1 VRPKKLANW
10 QNWGVDKPITAFVLS
25 GGGLLGSTQVGMLQ
39 ALVEF
44 GITPDLVLGASIGAI
59 NGAGFAQ
66 DPTPAGVNT
75 LTQLWLD
82 VAEQSPFS
90 GSIVE
95 RVSTLA
101 KTRVSL
107 FESQNLEK
115 LLSGQLHAQE
125 IQDLPVKFG
134 CVAVR
139 IQDAREVWFESG
151 PLVPAIMASSAAP
164 GIYPP
169 VKMSDGDYMD
179 GGIVNPVPVD
189 KARKLGANRIF
200 VLQVG
205 KMEQSL
211 PIPTNPVSSAL
222 TALEIARRARFNAAV
237 TKAEQTGE
245 VHLLPTGSNTLLS
258 VDRAAFD
265 PREAKRVLNR
275 MDSAYDATSKYLS
288 KVFKQH

>member
-1 VRPKKLANW
+1 MTPAK
-10 QNWGVDKPITAFVLS
+10 TAFVLS

-39 ALVEF
+39 ALIEA

-66 DPTPAGVNT
+66 QPTAAGVAQ

-82 VAEQSPFS
+82 VVEQSPFS
-90 GSIVE
+90 GSVIE

-101 KTRVSL
+101 RSRVSL
-107 FESQNLEK
+107 FENDSLKHLLEA
-115 LLSGQLHAQE
+115 QLNASNIE
-125 IQDLPVKFG
+125 DLETKFE

-139 IQDAREVWFESG
+139 IEDAREVWFDNG
-151 PLVPAIMASSAAP
+151 PLVPAILASAAAP

-169 VKMSDGDYMD
+169 IKIDNAHYMD
-179 GGIVNPVPVD
+179 GGIVNPIPVD
-189 KARKLGANRIF
+189 RARKLGATRIF

-205 KMEQSL
+205 KMEQQL
-211 PIPTNPVSSAL
+211 PIPNNPISSAF

-237 TKAEQTGE
+237 TKTKQTTE
-245 VHLLPTGSNTLLS
+245 LHLLPTGSNTILS

-265 PREAKRVLNR
+265 PREAKRVLER
-275 MDSAYDATSKYLS
+275 MDSAYAATKEYLTNLN
-288 KVFKQH
+288 

>member
-1 VRPKKLANW
+1 MK
-10 QNWGVDKPITAFVLS
+10 QIETAFVLS

-39 ALVEF
+39 ALIEA

-66 DPTPAGVNT
+66 QPTQAGVDR

-82 VAEQSPFS
+82 VVDQSPFG
-90 GSIVE
+90 GSVLD

-107 FESQNLEK
+107 FENDQLK
-115 LLSGQLHAQE
+115 TLLTNSLTVTNIE
-125 IQDLPVKFG
+125 ELPIKFE

-139 IQDAREVWFESG
+139 IQDATEVWFDQGEI
-151 PLVPAIMASSAAP
+151 VPAILASSAAP

-169 VKMSDGDYMD
+169 VKIANEFYMD

-189 KARKLGANRIF
+189 RARKLGALRIF

-205 KMEQSL
+205 KMEQEL

-237 TKAEQTGE
+237 AKTKQTAE
-245 VHLLPTGSNTLLS
+245 VHLLPTGSNTILS

-265 PREAKRVLNR
+265 PREARRVIER
-275 MDSAYDATSKYLS
+275 MDSAYAATQSYLKSKS
-288 KVFKQH
+288 

>member
-1 VRPKKLANW
+1 MTSPK
-10 QNWGVDKPITAFVLS
+10 TAFVLS

-39 ALVEF
+39 ALIEA

-66 DPTPAGVNT
+66 QPNSAGVAK
-75 LTQLWLD
+75 LTELWLN
-82 VAEQSPFS
+82 VADQSPFS
-90 GSIVE
+90 GSVVE

-101 KTRVSL
+101 RTRVSL
-107 FESQNLEK
+107 FENESLRT
-115 LLSGQLHAQE
+115 LLLAQLNVAAIE
-125 IQDLPVKFG
+125 DLPIQFG

-151 PLVPAIMASSAAP
+151 PLVPAILASSAAP

-169 VKMSDGDYMD
+169 VHIGDADYMD

-189 KARKLGANRIF
+189 RARKLGATRIF

-211 PIPTNPVSSAL
+211 PVPTNPISSAL

-237 TKAEQTGE
+237 AKAQETAE
-245 VHLLPTGSNTLLS
+245 VYLLPTGSNTILS

-265 PREAKRVLNR
+265 PREAKRVIER
-275 MDSAYDATSKYLS
+275 MDSAYDATRTFLANK
-288 KVFKQH
+288 F

>member
-1 VRPKKLANW
+1 MTEAK
-10 QNWGVDKPITAFVLS
+10 TAFVLS

-39 ALVEF
+39 ALIEA

-66 DPTPAGVNT
+66 QPTADGVAR

-82 VAEQSPFS
+82 VVEQSPFS
-90 GSIVE
+90 GSVIE

-101 KTRVSL
+101 RSRVSL
-107 FESQNLEK
+107 FENESLKNLLEA
-115 LLSGQLHAQE
+115 QLNATNIE
-125 IQDLPVKFG
+125 DLKTKFE

-139 IQDAREVWFESG
+139 IEDAREVWFDAG
-151 PLVPAIMASSAAP
+151 PLVPAILASSAAP

-169 VKMSDGDYMD
+169 VKIDGSHYMD
-179 GGIVNPVPVD
+179 GGIVNPIPVD
-189 KARKLGANRIF
+189 RARKLGATRIF

-205 KMEQSL
+205 KMEQLL
-211 PIPTNPVSSAL
+211 PIPNNPISSAL

-237 TKAEQTGE
+237 AKTKQTTE
-245 VHLLPTGSNTLLS
+245 LHLLPTGSNTILS

-265 PREAKRVLNR
+265 PREAKRVLER
-275 MDSAYDATSKYLS
+275 MDSAYAATSEYLANLD
-288 KVFKQH
+288 

>member
-1 VRPKKLANW
+1 MINAK
-10 QNWGVDKPITAFVLS
+10 TAFVLS

-39 ALVEF
+39 SLTEF
-44 GITPDLVLGASIGAI
+44 GIAPDLILGASIGAI

-66 DPTPAGVNT
+66 QPNTEGVAQ

-95 RVSTLA
+95 RISTLA

-107 FESQNLEK
+107 FEADNLNK
-115 LLSGQLHAQE
+115 LLTEQLNANKFE
-125 IQDLPVKFG
+125 DLPVKFG

-151 PLVPAIMASSAAP
+151 PLVPAILASSAAP

-169 VKMSDGDYMD
+169 VRIADSYYMD

-189 KARKLGANRIF
+189 KARKLGATRIF

-211 PIPTNPVSSAL
+211 PIPSNPISSAL
-222 TALEIARRARFNAAV
+222 TALEIARRARFHAAV
-237 TKAEQTGE
+237 AKAEETAE
-245 VHLLPTGSNTLLS
+245 VHLLPTGSNTILS

-265 PREAKRVLNR
+265 PREAKRVLQR
-275 MDSAYDATSKYLS
+275 MDSAYDATSKYLR
-288 KVFKQH
+288 KIV

>member
-1 VRPKKLANW
+1 VSDAK
-10 QNWGVDKPITAFVLS
+10 TAFVLS

-39 ALVEF
+39 SLVEF
-44 GITPDLVLGASIGAI
+44 GITPDLILGASIGAI

-66 DPTPAGVNT
+66 QPNVDGVAQ
-75 LTQLWLD
+75 LTQLWLN

-95 RVSTLA
+95 RISTLA

-107 FESQNLEK
+107 FEAESLNR
-115 LLSGQLHAQE
+115 LLTEQLNAKE
-125 IQDLPVKFG
+125 FEDLPVKFG

-139 IQDAREVWFESG
+139 IQNAREVWFESG
-151 PLVPAIMASSAAP
+151 PLVPAILASSAAP

-169 VKMSDGDYMD
+169 VKIADGFYMD

-189 KARKLGANRIF
+189 KARKLGATRIF

-211 PIPTNPVSSAL
+211 PIPNNPISSAL
-222 TALEIARRARFNAAV
+222 TALEIVRRARFNAAV
-237 TKAEQTGE
+237 TKAEETAE
-245 VHLLPTGSNTLLS
+245 VHLLPTGSNTILS

-265 PREAKRVLNR
+265 PREAKRVLQR
-275 MDSAYDATSKYLS
+275 MDSAYDATTKYLR
-288 KVFKQH
+288 KIV